1 MESSQSRRVLREL
14 HVDHRNLYGKNIFPL
29 EIFPPIVQELILEL
43 KQTMNFPIDY
53 SSSAI
58 LYAVSVAIG
67 NKVQLKVKNGWI
79 EKSIIF
85 IVLVGRTGDIKSH
98 SISFF
103 LNELFKIDQKNNFEF
118 QQRKR
123 EYDKMTPE
131 KKGDSIAPILTQLL
145 LNDFTTEALIKSHY
159 NNPRGVGLY
168 SDEIA
173 GFLKSFNKYH
183 GGSGDEELYL
193 SLWAGKPIVK
203 NRSGGDEFRID
214 DTKIDIIGSIQEAI
228 LETTFKNSKMKNGF
242 IDRFLFSFPHQYV
255 NNKWNDRELN
265 QSTIDWYSNFINKI
279 YTDANENDV
288 LLEFDDQAKFHLYK
302 WQNSDKMI
310 FDFEYQRGVAV
321 KLQQYVLRF
330 SIVLEVINSFCEEK
344 SLSKIDIDT
353 VKSAIK
359 LRDYFFETALK
370 VFEKIDSNY
379 YETLTEIQKKV
390 FDTLPN
396 TFKTGEAIK
405 IICKSNLMKEQSL
418 KSFLNDRI
426 LFRKVG
432 HGLYE
437 KQII

>member
-1 MESSQSRRVLREL
+1 MESNRVLRKL
-14 HVDHRNLYGKNIFPL
+14 YVDFKNISGQNIFPL
-29 EIFPPIVQELILEL
+29 EIFPPKIQELILEL

-53 SSSAI
+53 SSCAI

-79 EKSIIF
+79 EKSILF

-103 LNELFKIDQKNNFEF
+103 INDLFKIDQKNNSHY
-118 QQRKR
+118 QQIKR
-123 EYDKMTPE
+123 EYDKMAPE
-131 KKGDSIAPILTQLL
+131 KKGDLKVPILTQLL
-145 LNDFTTEALIKSHY
+145 LNDFTTEALVKSHY

-173 GFLKSFNKYH
+173 GFFKSFNKYH

-228 LETTFKNSKMKNGF
+228 LESTFKNSKMKNGF
-242 IDRFLFSFPHQYV
+242 IDRFLFSFPYQYV
-255 NNKWNDRELN
+255 NNKWNDRELEH
-265 QSTIDWYSNFINKI
+265 STIDWYSNFINKI
-279 YTDANENDV
+279 YNEANKNDV
-288 LLEFDDQAKFHLYK
+288 LLEFDEQAKIHIFK
-302 WQNSDKMI
+302 WQNLDEMD
-310 FDFEYQRGVAV
+310 FDFEYQRGIAV

-330 SIVLEVINSFCEEK
+330 SIVLEVINSFCEDK
-344 SLSKIDIDT
+344 SLSKIDINT
-353 VKSAIK
+353 VISAIK

-379 YETLTEIQKKV
+379 YETLTETQKKV
-390 FDTLPN
+390 FNKLPS

-405 IICKSNLMKEQSL
+405 MVCNSNLMKERSL
-418 KSFLNDRI
+418 KSFLNNRI
-426 LFRKVG
+426 LFRKID
-432 HGLYE
+432 HGKYE
-437 KQII
+437 KLII